1 MLRAGL
7 CLDVHVFVP
16 DTASVYTMDQL
27 PEQVQVQLVEY
38 PVMLPAEAGEKRMAS
53 GKGRADVL
61 EIPQGY
67 QRNGALLRC
76 LSKEMGS

>member
-38 PVMLPAEAGEKRMAS
+38 PVMLPAEAGEKS
-53 GKGRADVL
+53 FNL
-61 EIPQGY
+61 EEQLPMPP
-67 QRNGALLRC
+67 NCPKLKKLLR
-76 LSKEMGS
+76 